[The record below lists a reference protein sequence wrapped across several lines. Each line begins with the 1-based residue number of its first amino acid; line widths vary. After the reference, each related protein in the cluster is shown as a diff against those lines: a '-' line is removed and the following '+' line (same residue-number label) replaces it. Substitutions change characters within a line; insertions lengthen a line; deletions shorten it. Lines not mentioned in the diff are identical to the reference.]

1 MSDYYL
7 GTMCGTRLDAFDVS
21 VLKTTKTNF
30 KVIGFKS
37 FKINDDLRK
46 NLRNQITK
54 KNISSKLDNEV
65 SKYVSKCINKILRSY
80 KINKKILE
88 QLDIVESH

>member
-7 GTMCGTRLDAFDVS
+7 GTMCGTSLDAFDVS

-54 KNISSKLDNEV
+54 KSVNLKLDDEV
-65 SKYVSKCINKILRSY
+65 SKYVSRCVNKILISM
-80 KINKKILE
+80 
-88 QLDIVESH
+88 

>member
-1 MSDYYL
+1 
-7 GTMCGTRLDAFDVS
+7 MCCTSLDAIDVA

-46 NLRNQITK
+46 NIRNQITK

-65 SKYVSKCINKILRSY
+65 SKYVSRCVNKILTSY
-80 KINKKILE
+80 KINKLRDIL
-88 QLDIVESH
+88 

>member
-7 GTMCGTRLDAFDVS
+7 GTMCGTSLDAFDVS
-21 VLKTTKTNF
+21 VLKTTKTNL

-46 NLRNQITK
+46 KLRNQITK
-54 KNISSKLDNEV
+54 KK
-65 SKYVSKCINKILRSY
+65 
-80 KINKKILE
+80 
-88 QLDIVESH
+88 H

>member
-7 GTMCGTRLDAFDVS
+7 GTMCGTSLDAFDVS

-54 KNISSKLDNEV
+54 KK
-65 SKYVSKCINKILRSY
+65 R
-80 KINKKILE
+80 
-88 QLDIVESH
+88 

>member
-7 GTMCGTRLDAFDVS
+7 GTMCGTSLDAFDVS
-21 VLKTTKTNF
+21 VLKATKTNF

-54 KNISSKLDNEV
+54 KS
-65 SKYVSKCINKILRSY
+65 INLK
-80 KINKKILE
+80 
-88 QLDIVESH
+88 

>member
-7 GTMCGTRLDAFDVS
+7 GTMCGTSLDAFDVS

-37 FKINDDLRK
+37 F
-46 NLRNQITK
+46 
-54 KNISSKLDNEV
+54 
-65 SKYVSKCINKILRSY
+65 
-80 KINKKILE
+80 
-88 QLDIVESH
+88 

>member
-7 GTMCGTRLDAFDVS
+7 GTMCGTSLDAFDVS
-21 VLKTTKTNF
+21 ILKTTKTNF

-46 NLRNQITK
+46 NLRNQTSK
-54 KNISSKLDNEV
+54 KNISLKLDDEI
-65 SKYVSKCINKILRSY
+65 SKYVSRCINKILRSY
-80 KINKKILE
+80 KINKKNIRA
-88 QLDIVESH
+88 IGY